1 MKNLLNFIKKLFA
14 PGFEATK
21 AEILGKIDWAIQAI
35 PGVGVPRVVATLKN
49 GVQQLL
55 GRAHLPGAASVLIQ
69 LAFAQVNWEGLL
81 TAPADVAVEELTK
94 LRKKVAGARL

>member
-1 MKNLLNFIKKLFA
+1 MKNLLSFFKKIFA

-21 AEILGKIDWAIQAI
+21 AEILSKIDWAIQAI

-49 GVQQLL
+49 GVL

-69 LAFAQVNWEGLL
+69 IAFAQVNWEGLL
-81 TAPADVAVEELTK
+81 TAPAEVAIEELQK
-94 LRKKVAGARL
+94 LRKKVVGARL